1 MKENKEEELNKGLK
15 LLVGS
20 SFIVFIGLF
29 LSKIFFYAYRLV
41 IARFFGPEAYGV
53 FSLALSLLLLFT
65 LFFTFGFDRGVLRFI
80 SLYKEKED
88 KRKVRYLVSFSTKIT
103 FFSGI
108 LAAIIL
114 YFLAETISIK
124 IFHNSDLVIFLKIF
138 SFTIP
143 LTIFSNIL
151 LSIIRAYEKIF
162 WYSFFLNILQNVL
175 KFSSLILLI
184 FLGVKLNSV
193 PISYSIGIFGMF
205 LASYFFCR
213 VYLSD
218 IFGRHDLKLKEAS
231 KMKREFL
238 AYSWPLMLFGVIN
251 TILFWIDSFSIGF
264 FRNTSEVGL
273 YNVAVPLAALLGFFP
288 ELFIQLFFPLI
299 TKEYSKKNIPLIKEL
314 SKQLGKWIFMLNLP
328 LFIILFLFPGAIIN
342 ILFGKE
348 YILAEN
354 SLRILSLGTFVA
366 TSTIYISDNLLAMK
380 GKSKLILANI
390 LIAAI
395 INILLDIFLVPKYGI
410 NGAAIATAIV
420 HILLGFAIL
429 FEAKYYSSIV
439 PVRRK
444 MFKILFISLI
454 PTILLIFLR
463 KIIPINL
470 ISIVL
475 LGILFLFLY
484 ILLIFITNCLDK
496 NDFMILKS
504 IRRKYLLKQ

>member
-1 MKENKEEELNKGLK
+1 
-15 LLVGS
+15 
-20 SFIVFIGLF
+20 
-29 LSKIFFYAYRLV
+29 
-41 IARFFGPEAYGV
+41 
-53 FSLALSLLLLFT
+53 
-65 LFFTFGFDRGVLRFI
+65 
-80 SLYKEKED
+80 
-88 KRKVRYLVSFSTKIT
+88 
-103 FFSGI
+103 
-108 LAAIIL
+108 
-114 YFLAETISIK
+114 
-124 IFHNSDLVIFLKIF
+124 
-138 SFTIP
+138 
-143 LTIFSNIL
+143 
-151 LSIIRAYEKIF
+151 
-162 WYSFFLNILQNVL
+162 
-175 KFSSLILLI
+175 
-184 FLGVKLNSV
+184 
-193 PISYSIGIFGMF
+193 
-205 LASYFFCR
+205 
-213 VYLSD
+213 
-218 IFGRHDLKLKEAS
+218 
-231 KMKREFL
+231 
-238 AYSWPLMLFGVIN
+238 MLFGVIN